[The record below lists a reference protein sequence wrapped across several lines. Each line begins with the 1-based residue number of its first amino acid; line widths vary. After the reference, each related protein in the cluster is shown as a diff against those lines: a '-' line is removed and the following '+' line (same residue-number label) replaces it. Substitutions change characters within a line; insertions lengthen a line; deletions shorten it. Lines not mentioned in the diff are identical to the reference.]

1 MIKGLHS
8 GATGMEA
15 QQVKL
20 DVISNNLAN
29 VNTTGFKKNRADF
42 QDLIYQTMKAP
53 GTSSADGIENP
64 VGTQI
69 GSGVRTS
76 DAQKIMLQGDMMV
89 TNNPL
94 DIAITGE
101 GFFQIQLPNGEVGY
115 SRDGSF
121 HLDSQGVIVNTN
133 GYPLEPNITIP
144 QDALHVN
151 IGSDGT
157 VSVIQAGQTQASVVG
172 NIQTASFINPAGLE
186 AMGKNLYKATSA
198 SGDSIIGT
206 PGENNLGSLEQG
218 FLESSN
224 VKVVEEMVD
233 LITTQRAYEFNSKS
247 VQTAD
252 QMLRTTTQLK

>member
-1 MIKGLHS
+1 
-8 GATGMEA
+8 
-15 QQVKL
+15 
-20 DVISNNLAN
+20 
-29 VNTTGFKKNRADF
+29 
-42 QDLIYQTMKAP
+42 
-53 GTSSADGIENP
+53 
-64 VGTQI
+64 
-69 GSGVRTS
+69 
-76 DAQKIMLQGDMMV
+76 MLQGDMIV

-94 DIAITGE
+94 DIAITGD
-101 GFFQIQLPNGEVGY
+101 GFFQIQLPNGETAY
-115 SRDGSF
+115 TRDGTF

-133 GYPLEPNITIP
+133 GYPLLPNITIP
-144 QDALHVN
+144 QDAVHIN

-157 VSVIQAGQTQASVVG
+157 VSVIQAGQTQSAVVG

-186 AMGKNLYKATSA
+186 AIGKNLYKPTSA

-206 PGENNLGSLEQG
+206 PGENNLGALEQG